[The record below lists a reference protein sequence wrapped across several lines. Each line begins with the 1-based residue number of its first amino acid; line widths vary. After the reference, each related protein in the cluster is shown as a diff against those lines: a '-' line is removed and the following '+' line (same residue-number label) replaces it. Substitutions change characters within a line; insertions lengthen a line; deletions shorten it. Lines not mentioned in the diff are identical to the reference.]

1 MTTADTFTQSQYGC
15 NLSEGV
21 ITGHKRQSHRQILI
35 MAASILSML
44 LALTGC
50 SANAK
55 PSVAPSRSAPDEGKA
70 LYATYCFQC
79 HGGETGGKLRD
90 IPPPHNA
97 NGHTWHHPDQQ
108 LTQIILEGLSFSAP
122 DQPKMPAFR
131 DRLTVEQVQAILAYI
146 KTWWTPEQRSTQ
158 ATVTAS
164 TAELEKK

>member
-1 MTTADTFTQSQYGC
+1 MNSLTVQPWRLF
-15 NLSEGV
+15 
-21 ITGHKRQSHRQILI
+21 RQLIILG
-35 MAASILSML
+35 ASFFFFLGTS
-44 LALTGC
+44 GC
-50 SANAK
+50 SK
-55 PSVAPSRSAPDEGKA
+55 SELPSVTPARFSLDEGKA

-164 TAELEKK
+164 TAELDKK